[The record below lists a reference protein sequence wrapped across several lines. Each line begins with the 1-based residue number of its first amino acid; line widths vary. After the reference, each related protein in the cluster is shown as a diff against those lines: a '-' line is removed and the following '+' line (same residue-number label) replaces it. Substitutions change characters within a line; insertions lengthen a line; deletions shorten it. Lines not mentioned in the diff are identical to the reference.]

1 VKQWAIL
8 LWLVATAAVADIG
21 SVIELKGTAVI
32 KRGKETITVANGTA
46 VNTNDKVETKN
57 GVVNI
62 KFKDDTTVRVTENS
76 SLVID
81 DFVYDP
87 KNAAGGKL
95 SLKAAAGT
103 VRYVSGNIAHNNPN
117 SVKINTPTAAIAVRG
132 TDFVMAVDE
141 TGKSMVMLMPTCE
154 INQSVNLKGLV
165 CGSGKIDV
173 DSGSTIIRLDKPY
186 QATVVET
193 ASTPPSPPVVVNLSN
208 TPIGNNLII
217 RPPLSMSGQGIQQ
230 AAKSAAQKT
239 GDAKKD
245 SSDKHDD
252 DKKDSKEP
260 SIAEAKSSD
269 DQRKDQNE
277 KSARQQAAEDKALA
291 ILTELKEKGVTVTDK
306 AFENEHVVR
315 YYKNDN
321 PNLNQLGIGY
331 MSLSPSGNNFTAISL
346 TNDNRLLVVVTQDR
360 LTDAFNFA
368 GGNNKPQGSIIVNQ
382 SYR

>member
-1 VKQWAIL
+1 MKRWALL
-8 LWLVATAAVADIG
+8 LWLLSTAAVADIG
-21 SVIELKGTAVI
+21 SVIDLSGTAVI
-32 KRGKETITVANGTA
+32 KRGKEIITVTKGAF
-46 VNTNDKVETKN
+46 VETNDKVETKN

-62 KFKDDTTVRVTENS
+62 KFKDDTTVKITENS

-95 SLKAAAGT
+95 SLKAASGT

-141 TGKSMVMLMPTCE
+141 TGKSMIMLMPTCE
-154 INQSVNLKGLV
+154 TEQSVNLKGLT

-193 ASTPPSPPVVVNLSN
+193 ASTPPSPPVIVNLSN

-217 RPPLSMSGQGIQQ
+217 RPPSTLSGQGIQQ
-230 AAKSAAQKT
+230 AARAAAQKT
-239 GDAKKD
+239 GDA
-245 SSDKHDD
+245 KHDD

-260 SIAEAKSSD
+260 NAAEAKSND
-269 DQRKDQNE
+269 DQRKDQQE
-277 KSARQQAAEDKALA
+277 RTAASQAAEDRALGV
-291 ILTELKEKGVTVTDK
+291 LTELKEKGVNVTDN
-306 AFENEHVVR
+306 AYENEHVVR

-331 MSLSPSGNNFTAISL
+331 MSLSPNGNNFTAISL
-346 TNDNRLLVVVTQDR
+346 TNDNKLLVVVTQDR
-360 LTDAFNFA
+360 QTDAFNFA
-368 GGNNKPQGSIIVNQ
+368 GGYNKPQGSIIINQ
-382 SYR
+382 SYK

>member
-1 VKQWAIL
+1 VKRWALL
-8 LWLVATAAVADIG
+8 LWLLSTAAVADIG
-21 SVIELKGTAVI
+21 SVFELSGTAVI
-32 KRGKETITVANGTA
+32 KRGKETIAIAKGTVVA
-46 VNTNDKVETKN
+46 TNDKVETKN

-62 KFKDDTTVRVTENS
+62 KFKDNTTVKVTENS
-76 SLVID
+76 ALVID

-117 SVKINTPTAAIAVRG
+117 SVKINTPTASIAVRG

-154 INQSVNLKGLV
+154 LEQNVNLKGLS

-186 QATVVET
+186 QATIVET
-193 ASTPPSPPVVVNLSN
+193 ASTPPSPPVIVNLSN

-217 RPPLSMSGQGIQQ
+217 RPPLTMSGVSIQQ
-230 AAKSAAQKT
+230 AARSAAQRT
-239 GDAKKD
+239 GDARKDDDRKD
-245 SSDKHDD
+245 SRD
-252 DKKDSKEP
+252 P
-260 SIAEAKSSD
+260 SAVEAKATN
-269 DQRKDQNE
+269 DQQKDRQE
-277 KSARQQAAEDKALA
+277 KTTREQAAEDRALA
-291 ILTELKEKGVTVTDK
+291 VLNELKEKGVKVSDK
-306 AFENEHVVR
+306 PFENEHVVR

-331 MSLSPSGNNFTAISL
+331 MSLSANGNNFAAISMVS
-346 TNDNRLLVVVTQDR
+346 DNKNLVVVTQDR
-360 LTDAFNFA
+360 VTDAFNFA
-368 GGNNKPQGSIIVNQ
+368 GGYAKPQGSIIINQ
-382 SYR
+382 SYK

>member
-1 VKQWAIL
+1 MKRWAIL

-21 SVIELKGTAVI
+21 SVVELKGTAVI
-32 KRGKETITVANGTA
+32 KRGKEVITVANGTL
-46 VNTNDKVETKN
+46 VQTNDKVETKN

-62 KFKDDTTVRVTENS
+62 KFKDNTTVKVTENS
-76 SLVID
+76 ALVID

-95 SLKAAAGT
+95 GLKAAAGT

-141 TGKSMVMLMPTCE
+141 TGKSMIMLMPTCE
-154 INQSVNLKGLV
+154 TEQNVNLKGLS

-186 QATVVET
+186 QATIVET

-217 RPPLSMSGQGIQQ
+217 RPPTTMSGISIQQ
-230 AAKSAAQKT
+230 AAKSAAEKT
-239 GDAKKD
+239 GDAKK
-245 SSDKHDD
+245 DD
-252 DKKDSKEP
+252 DKKDSKE
-260 SIAEAKSSD
+260 SSLDEAKAAD
-269 DQRKDQNE
+269 DQRKDQQE
-277 KSARQQAAEDKALA
+277 KNAASQAAEDRALA
-291 ILTELKEKGVTVTDK
+291 LLTELKEKGVTVTDK

-331 MSLSPSGNNFTAISL
+331 MSLSANGNNFTAVSL
-346 TNDNRLLVVVTQDR
+346 TNDNKLLVVVTQDR
-360 LTDAFNFA
+360 ITDAFNFA
-368 GGNNKPQGSIIVNQ
+368 GSFNKPQGSIIINQ
-382 SYR
+382 SYK

>member
-1 VKQWAIL
+1 VKRWAML
-8 LWLVATAAVADIG
+8 LWLFTTAAVADIG
-21 SVIELKGTAVI
+21 SVVDLSGTAVI
-32 KRGKETITVANGTA
+32 KRGKETITVAKGTSIQ
-46 VNTNDKVETKN
+46 TNDKVETKN

-62 KFKDDTTVRVTENS
+62 RFKDDTSVKVTENS

-95 SLKAAAGT
+95 SLKAASGT

-141 TGKSMVMLMPTCE
+141 TGKSLVMLMPTCE
-154 INQSVNLKGLV
+154 LPQMVNLKGLT

-173 DSGSTIIRLDKPY
+173 DSGTHIVRLDKPY
-186 QATVVET
+186 QATIVET
-193 ASTPPSPPVVVNLSN
+193 ASTPPSPPVVVNLSGS
-208 TPIGNNLII
+208 PIGNNLII
-217 RPPLSMSGQGIQQ
+217 RPPTTMSGAAIQQ
-230 AAKSAAQKT
+230 AARGAAEKT

-245 SSDKHDD
+245 D
-252 DKKDSKEP
+252 DKKDSKDP
-260 SIAEAKSSD
+260 GTAEAKATD
-269 DQRKDQNE
+269 DQRKDQQE
-277 KSARQQAAEDKALA
+277 KTASAQAAEDRALA
-291 ILTELKEKGVTVTDK
+291 LLIELKDKGVTVTDK
-306 AFENEHVVR
+306 AFENEHIVK

-346 TNDNRLLVVVTQDR
+346 TNDNKLLVVVTQDR
-360 LTDAFNFA
+360 VTDAFNFA
-368 GGNNKPQGSIIVNQ
+368 GGYNKPQGSIIINQ
-382 SYR
+382 SYK

>member
-1 VKQWAIL
+1 VKAWALLL
-8 LWLVATAAVADIG
+8 LWLFSTAAVAEIG
-21 SVIELKGTAVI
+21 SVFELSGTAVI
-32 KRGKETITVANGTA
+32 KRGKEIITVTKGAF
-46 VNTNDKVETKN
+46 VETNDKVETKN
-57 GVVNI
+57 GVANI
-62 KFKDDTTVRVTENS
+62 KFKDGTTVKVTENS

-95 SLKAAAGT
+95 SLKAASGT

-117 SVKINTPTAAIAVRG
+117 SVKINTPTASIAVRG

-141 TGKSMVMLMPTCE
+141 TGKSMIMLMPTCE
-154 INQSVNLKGLV
+154 TEQSVNLKGLS

-193 ASTPPSPPVVVNLSN
+193 ATTPPSPPVVVNLSN

-217 RPPLSMSGQGIQQ
+217 RPPSTMSGLGIQQ
-230 AAKSAAQKT
+230 AARAAAQKT

-245 SSDKHDD
+245 D

-260 SIAEAKSSD
+260 NVAEAKSND
-269 DQRKDQNE
+269 DQRKDKQE
-277 KSARQQAAEDKALA
+277 RTSRERDAEDRALVV
-291 ILTELKEKGVTVTDK
+291 LTELKEKGVTVTDK

-321 PNLNQLGIGY
+321 PNLNQLGMGY
-331 MSLSPSGNNFTAISL
+331 MSLSATGNNFTAISL
-346 TNDNRLLVVVTQDR
+346 ANDTKILVVVTQDR

-368 GGNNKPQGSIIVNQ
+368 GGYNKPQGSIIINQ
-382 SYR
+382 SYK

>member
-1 VKQWAIL
+1 VKKWAIL
-8 LWLVATAAVADIG
+8 LWLVSTAAVADIG
-21 SVIELKGTAVI
+21 SVVELKGTAVI
-32 KRGKETITVANGTA
+32 KRGKETIAVANGTP
-46 VNTNDKVETKN
+46 VETNDKVETKN

-62 KFKDDTTVRVTENS
+62 KFKDDTTVKVTENS

-95 SLKAAAGT
+95 SLKAASGT

-141 TGKSMVMLMPTCE
+141 TGKSMIMLMPTCE
-154 INQSVNLKGLV
+154 TEQNVNLKGLT

-186 QATVVET
+186 QATIVET
-193 ASTPPSPPVVVNLSN
+193 AATPPSPPVVVNLSN

-217 RPPLSMSGQGIQQ
+217 RPPTTMSGQGIQQ
-230 AAKSAAQKT
+230 AAKAAAEKT

-245 SSDKHDD
+245 D
-252 DKKDSKEP
+252 DKKESKEP
-260 SIAEAKSSD
+260 NVAEAKATD
-269 DQRKDQNE
+269 DQRKDQQE
-277 KSARQQAAEDKALA
+277 KTTASQAAEDRALA
-291 ILTELKEKGVTVTDK
+291 LLTELKEKGVTVTDK
-306 AFENEHVVR
+306 AYENEHVVR

-321 PNLNQLGIGY
+321 PNLNQLGMGY
-331 MSLSPSGNNFTAISL
+331 MSLSPNGNNFTAISL
-346 TNDNRLLVVVTQDR
+346 TNDNKLLVVVTQDR
-360 LTDAFNFA
+360 QTDAFNFA
-368 GGNNKPQGSIIVNQ
+368 GGYNKPQGSIIINQ
-382 SYR
+382 SYK

>member
-1 VKQWAIL
+1 MKRWALL
-8 LWLVATAAVADIG
+8 LWLLSTAAVADIG
-21 SVIELKGTAVI
+21 SVFELSGTAVI
-32 KRGKETITVANGTA
+32 KRGKETIVIAKGTVVAN
-46 VNTNDKVETKN
+46 NDKVETKN

-62 KFKDDTTVRVTENS
+62 KFKDNTTVKVTENS
-76 SLVID
+76 ALVID

-141 TGKSMVMLMPTCE
+141 TGKSMIMLMPTCE
-154 INQSVNLKGLV
+154 TEQNVNLKGLS

-186 QATVVET
+186 QATIVET
-193 ASTPPSPPVVVNLSN
+193 ASTPPSPPVIVNLSN

-217 RPPLSMSGQGIQQ
+217 RPPLTMAGVGIQQ
-230 AAKSAAQKT
+230 AARSAAQRT
-239 GDAKKD
+239 GDARKDDDRKD
-245 SSDKHDD
+245 SRD
-252 DKKDSKEP
+252 P
-260 SIAEAKSSD
+260 SAVEAKATN
-269 DQRKDQNE
+269 DQQKDRQE
-277 KSARQQAAEDKALA
+277 KTTREQAAEDRALA
-291 ILTELKEKGVTVTDK
+291 VLNELKEKGVKVSDK
-306 AFENEHVVR
+306 PFENEHVVR

-331 MSLSPSGNNFTAISL
+331 MSLSANGNNFAAISMVS
-346 TNDNRLLVVVTQDR
+346 DNKNLVVVTQDR

-368 GGNNKPQGSIIVNQ
+368 GGYAKPQGSIIINQ
-382 SYR
+382 SYK

>member
-1 VKQWAIL
+1 MKQWVLLL
-8 LWLVATAAVADIG
+8 LWFFVTAASAEIG
-21 SVIELKGTAVI
+21 SVVDLSGTAVI
-32 KRGKETITVANGTA
+32 KRGKEVITIAKGTG
-46 VNTNDKVETKN
+46 VETNDKVETKN

-62 KFKDDTTVRVTENS
+62 KFKDDTTVKVTENS

-141 TGKSMVMLMPTCE
+141 TGKSLVMLMPTCE
-154 INQSVNLKGLV
+154 VEQHVNLKGLT

-186 QATVVET
+186 QATIVET
-193 ASTPPSPPVVVNLSN
+193 SSTPPSPPVIVNLSG

-217 RPPLSMSGQGIQQ
+217 RPPSTMSGQGIQQ
-230 AAKSAAQKT
+230 AARAAAQKT
-239 GDAKKD
+239 GDAKR
-245 SSDKHDD
+245 DD
-252 DKKDSKEP
+252 DKKDSKDNTP
-260 SIAEAKSSD
+260 SIAEAKATD
-269 DQRKDQNE
+269 DQRKDQQE
-277 KSARQQAAEDKALA
+277 KTAAAQAAEDRALA
-291 ILTELKEKGVTVTDK
+291 VLTELKEKGITVTDK
-306 AFENEHVVR
+306 PYENEHVVR

-321 PNLNQLGIGY
+321 PNLNQLGWGY
-331 MSLSPSGNNFTAISL
+331 MSLSSNGNNYTAISL
-346 TNDNRLLVVVTQDR
+346 TNDTKVLVVVTQDR
-360 LTDAFNFA
+360 LTDAYNFA
-368 GGNNKPQGSIIVNQ
+368 GGYNKPQGGIIINQ
-382 SYR
+382 SYK

>member
-1 VKQWAIL
+1 MKRWAIL

-32 KRGKETITVANGTA
+32 KRGKETIAVTNGTL

-62 KFKDDTTVRVTENS
+62 KFKDDTTVKVTENS

-141 TGKSMVMLMPTCE
+141 TGKSMIMLMPTCE
-154 INQSVNLKGLV
+154 TEQNVNLKGLS

-186 QATVVET
+186 QATIVET
-193 ASTPPSPPVVVNLSN
+193 ASTPPSPPVVVNLNN

-217 RPPLSMSGQGIQQ
+217 RPPTTMSGQGIQQ
-230 AAKSAAQKT
+230 AAKAAAEKT

-245 SSDKHDD
+245 D
-252 DKKDSKEP
+252 DKKDSKDP
-260 SIAEAKSSD
+260 SSAEAKSTD
-269 DQRKDQNE
+269 DQRKDQQE
-277 KSARQQAAEDKALA
+277 KTAASQAAEEKALA
-291 ILTELKEKGVTVTDK
+291 LLTELKDKGVKVTDNPL
-306 AFENEHVVR
+306 ENEHVVR

-321 PNLNQLGIGY
+321 PNLNQLGTGY
-331 MSLSPSGNNFTAISL
+331 MSLSPNGNNFTAISL
-346 TNDNRLLVVVTQDR
+346 TNDNKLLVVVTQDR

-368 GGNNKPQGSIIVNQ
+368 GGYNKPQGSIIINQ
-382 SYR
+382 SYK